1 MVLEKSLLSLYPGL
15 SWPNVLLRVWP
26 FPLHVCHGPC
36 CRRAMGVHSLALGS
50 WTGAAVC
57 HPSGPLASPPALAKA
72 AASVRLVPSRVF
84 QSSLSLPISTSLSL
98 STSGCLSYP
107 STDQPLKQQ
116 CFGVFLPEST
126 PFQPSVREGPGP
138 SRVREAG
145 TLE

>member
-1 MVLEKSLLSLYPGL
+1 MVLEKPLSSLYPGL
-15 SWPNVLLRVWP
+15 SWPNILLRVWP
-26 FPLHVCHGPC
+26 FLLGACHGPC
-36 CRRAMGVHSLALGS
+36 CRGAMGVHSLALGS

-72 AASVRLVPSRVF
+72 AASVRLALSRVF
-84 QSSLSLPISTSLSL
+84 QSSLSLPISTGLLLSN
-98 STSGCLSYP
+98 SGCFSCP
-107 STDQPLKQQ
+107 STDQLLKQQ

-145 TLE
+145 TLG